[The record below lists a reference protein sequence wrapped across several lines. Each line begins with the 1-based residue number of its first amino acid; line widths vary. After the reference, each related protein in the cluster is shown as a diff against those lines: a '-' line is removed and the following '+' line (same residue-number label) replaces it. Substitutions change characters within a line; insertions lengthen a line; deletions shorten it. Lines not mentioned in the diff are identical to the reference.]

1 MRLLWWAAV
10 LVLVTAASQ
19 PVEAFKFDF
28 LHGVASGDP
37 LSDSIVLWT
46 RITHR
51 FEPET
56 TQVRWVVLDSE
67 GAEVASA
74 VELAAASSDFTVKVI
89 VDGLLP
95 ATEYKYYFEAVDGD
109 GGSRSPTGNFR
120 TLPDPSAHV
129 ERAKFA
135 VFSCSNWGWGHFN
148 AYDAAYAY
156 DSAYDFWIH
165 LGDYYYEYG
174 PETYPSRAEAVR
186 ARGLEPPHE
195 AVSLEDYRLRHATY
209 RLDPD
214 LQRLSASAALVA
226 IWDDHEVADNQ
237 FSTGAHNHDPET
249 EGNFTARRDSAIR
262 AYHEWLPTRSGK
274 IGDEDYVGD
283 RYFRELKIGNLAS
296 MFVLETRMLNRT
308 NPDELGDLMGGT
320 ASMLAAAAVE
330 DVRNLPEEV
339 EKSLVERRDF
349 LEGYRRRENKT
360 LLSWE
365 ELRWIERQTRRSAES
380 GVTWQLFAQQIV
392 MADIAF
398 ADLDRAA
405 DLVDASRAAGWREQ
419 IDNATCSNGARA
431 VSFSPAPFMKE
442 NFMKEVDLSA
452 RDCLSMRA
460 GWLHGKL
467 KIPYNLDMWA
477 GYLAERERFYEAT
490 ARATRNMV
498 VYR

>member
-1 MRLLWWAAV
+1 
-10 LVLVTAASQ
+10 
-19 PVEAFKFDF
+19 
-28 LHGVASGDP
+28 
-37 LSDSIVLWT
+37 
-46 RITHR
+46 
-51 FEPET
+51 
-56 TQVRWVVLDSE
+56 
-67 GAEVASA
+67 
-74 VELAAASSDFTVKVI
+74 
-89 VDGLLP
+89 
-95 ATEYKYYFEAVDGD
+95 
-109 GGSRSPTGNFR
+109 
-120 TLPDPSAHV
+120 
-129 ERAKFA
+129 
-135 VFSCSNWGWGHFN
+135 
-148 AYDAAYAY
+148 
-156 DSAYDFWIH
+156 
-165 LGDYYYEYG
+165 
-174 PETYPSRAEAVR
+174 
-186 ARGLEPPHE
+186 
-195 AVSLEDYRLRHATY
+195 
-209 RLDPD
+209 
-214 LQRLSASAALVA
+214 
-226 IWDDHEVADNQ
+226 
-237 FSTGAHNHDPET
+237 
-249 EGNFTARRDSAIR
+249 
-262 AYHEWLPTRSGK
+262 
-274 IGDEDYVGD
+274 
-283 RYFRELKIGNLAS
+283 

-349 LEGYRRRENKT
+349 LEGYRRGENKT

-498 VYR
+498 VYSGDSHNSWASNLRDKDGNIIAAEVAGTSVSSAGIETFVPFLSADLMSAGFLAANPDLLYANTEKRGFFVVDLTHETHRATYVSVDQVETRDYKAFCEARLEYDSVGVGQRREKGMRLLSGEHCDFGGPREGPADRKEAGVGSQYWVAAPFVITSAILIMLVPGLVLWKRRSARKRERYIAMMEMSLEEQQEL